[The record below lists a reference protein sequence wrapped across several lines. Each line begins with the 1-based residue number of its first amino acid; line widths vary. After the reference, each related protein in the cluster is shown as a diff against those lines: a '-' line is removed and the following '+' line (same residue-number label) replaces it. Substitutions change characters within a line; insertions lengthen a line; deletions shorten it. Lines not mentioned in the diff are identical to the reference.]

1 MTRSDTQ
8 KILHIIEEM
17 PTVENAIKE
26 LSSYDK
32 AKTFP
37 VALFD
42 FLQER
47 GMTIPDLCEASLL
60 SRSFTY
66 QLCEGTRAPGRD
78 IVLRLS
84 IVLGLTYDEAQYLL
98 RSAQRGALYP
108 KVRRDAVIIYALSK
122 HMSLSETN
130 EALLSLGEESLL

>member
-1 MTRSDTQ
+1 MTRHDTQ
-8 KILHIIEEM
+8 ELLRIIEKM
-17 PTVENAIKE
+17 PNVENAVKE
-26 LSSYDK
+26 LSNYPK

-37 VALFD
+37 VAIFD

-47 GMTIPDLCEASLL
+47 GMTVPELSEASLL

-66 QLCEGTRAPGRD
+66 QICEGTRAPGRD

-84 IVLGLTYDEAQYLL
+84 VVLGLTYDEAQYLL

-122 HMSLSETN
+122 HMNLTETN

>member
-1 MTRSDTQ
+1 MTRPDTQ
-8 KILHIIEEM
+8 ELLRIIEEM
-17 PTVENAIKE
+17 PNVDNAVKE
-26 LSSYDK
+26 LANYPK

-47 GMTIPDLCEASLL
+47 GMTIPELCEASLL

-78 IVLRLS
+78 IVLRLA

-108 KVRRDAVIIYALSK
+108 RVRRDAVIIYALAK
-122 HMSLSETN
+122 HMNLTETN